1 MRPIPMSTALL
12 IRGRAAVAADTS
24 TCDSPTVQIFGYSPV
39 KPLAESLEHM
49 PDLKHR
55 AEEQ

>member
-1 MRPIPMSTALL
+1 MSTALL

-24 TCDSPTVQIFGYSPV
+24 TYDSPTVQIFGYSPV

-49 PDLKHR
+49 RDLKHR
-55 AEEQ
+55 AGEQ